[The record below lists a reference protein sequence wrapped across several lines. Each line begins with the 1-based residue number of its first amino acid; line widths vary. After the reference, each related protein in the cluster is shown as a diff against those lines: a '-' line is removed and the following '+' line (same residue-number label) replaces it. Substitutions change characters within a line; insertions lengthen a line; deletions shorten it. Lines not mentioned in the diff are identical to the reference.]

1 MKPVFKA
8 LTLALS
14 LAVIPPTIAQTPE
27 EGRRP
32 PEGERRPEGER
43 PRDGERRQG
52 DERPPEGRR
61 PEGPRPEGRRPGMLM
76 PPGPGG
82 FGGPGGFAGRF
93 PNPLLNAL
101 DKDGDGQLSEEEID
115 LAVASLKTLDRN
127 RDRRL
132 DASELRPNF
141 PGQAPQGAPG
151 TPTPQGNPGA
161 MLERL
166 SGMDRNGDGKLSRD
180 ELPEPFQ
187 PMVERFDRNT
197 DGALDREELTNLVR
211 ERMATQGD
219 PAQLAAQMLRRAD
232 ANSDG
237 KLSGEEIPPF
247 MRDRL
252 ESLDKNSDGALDLAE
267 LQTMTGNQRPMPVP
281 APESGT
287 IRPRRPK
294 GGDRPGRGERGPD
307 AARLEGRGPGD
318 RPARPLFQP
327 DAGSEERPQERN
339 GEPAEK
345 DSAAEKDP
353 AKDTPEAGGDKP
365 DADGDKPDS
374 SDREEKDGE
383 GDRDREEKDN
393 DDRRDQDQPAEP
405 KSE

>member
-1 MKPVFKA
+1 VRVIAKR
-8 LTLALS
+8 TL
-14 LAVIPPTIAQTPE
+14 
-27 EGRRP
+27 RRFW
-32 PEGERRPEGER
+32 EGERRR
-43 PRDGERRQG
+43 G

-61 PEGPRPEGRRPGMLM
+61 PEGPGPDGRRPGMLM

-151 TPTPQGNPGA
+151 APTPQGNPGA

-166 SGMDRNGDGKLSRD
+166 SGMDRNGDGKLSPD
-180 ELPEPFQ
+180 ELPEPFR
-187 PMVERFDRNT
+187 PMLERFDRNT
-197 DGALDREELTNLVR
+197 DGALDREELSNLAR
-211 ERMATQGD
+211 ERMGNPGD

-247 MRDRL
+247 LRDRL
-252 ESLDKNSDGALDLAE
+252 ESLDKNGDGALELTE
-267 LQTMTGNQRPMPVP
+267 LQSMTGNQRPMPVP
-281 APESGT
+281 LQESGT
-287 IRPRRPK
+287 IRPRRPEA
-294 GGDRPGRGERGPD
+294 GDRPGRPGRGPD
-307 AARLEGRGPGD
+307 AGRPGD
-318 RPARPLFQP
+318 RRARPESEP
-327 DAGSEERPQERN
+327 DAGSEQRPQERD
-339 GEPAEK
+339 GQPADKDTAPEK
-345 DSAAEKDP
+345 DAAP
-353 AKDTPEAGGDKP
+353 DTSDAGGDK
-365 DADGDKPDS
+365 
-374 SDREEKDGE
+374 
-383 GDRDREEKDN
+383 
-393 DDRRDQDQPAEP
+393 PAEP